1 MLIPCFLALGVL
13 LIVIQSTFLQFLPTW
28 FGRPDLV
35 YILVS
40 FIAYRFD
47 WFRGLFIVFLLGWM
61 MDVVS
66 GTYLGTFPL
75 QYFLVFVSLKIL
87 SENSPMKETA
97 YQVPLVGISYFLVQ
111 MALYSIYSLTLPDT
125 IPEWSWAKVIVISL
139 ILVVATI
146 PCFLLYNSFFEYIQK
161 KRLSPRIFRKRSGNR
176 FRGRA

>member
-1 MLIPCFLALGVL
+1 MLILCFLVLGVV
-13 LIVIQSTFLQFLPTW
+13 LIVIQSTLLQFLPAW

-35 YILVS
+35 YILVA

-47 WFRGLFIVFLLGWM
+47 WISGLLLVFLLGWM

-66 GTYLGTFPL
+66 GMYLGTFPL

-87 SENSPMKETA
+87 SENSPVKETA

-125 IPEWSWAKVIVISL
+125 IPEWSWGMVIMMSL
-139 ILVVATI
+139 VLVVATI
-146 PCFLLYNSFFEYIQK
+146 PCFLLYNSLFEYVR
-161 KRLSPRIFRKRSGNR
+161 KRRLNPRISRKHSGNR
-176 FRGRA
+176 FRRQG

>member
-1 MLIPCFLALGVL
+1 MLIPCFLPLGVL
-13 LIVIQSTFLQFLPTW
+13 LIVIQSTLLQFFPAW

-35 YILVS
+35 YILVA

-47 WFRGLFIVFLLGWM
+47 WIRGLFIVFLLGWM

-66 GTYLGTFPL
+66 GMYLGTYPL

-87 SENSPMKETA
+87 SENSPVKETA

-111 MALYSIYSLTLPDT
+111 MALYSVYSLTRPDT
-125 IPEWSWAKVIVISL
+125 IPEWSWSKVIVISL

-161 KRLSPRIFRKRSGNR
+161 KRLSPRVRKRSGNR
-176 FRGRA
+176 FRGQG

>member
-13 LIVIQSTFLQFLPTW
+13 LIIIQSTLLQFLPAW

-35 YILVS
+35 YILVA
-40 FIAYRFD
+40 FTAYRFD
-47 WFRGLFIVFLLGWM
+47 WIRGLLLVFLLGWM

-66 GTYLGTFPL
+66 GMYLGTFPL

-87 SENSPMKETA
+87 SENSPVKETA

-111 MALYSIYSLTLPDT
+111 MALYSIYSLTLPET
-125 IPEWSWAKVIVISL
+125 IPEWSWGRVIVMSL
-139 ILVVATI
+139 LLVVATI

-161 KRLSPRIFRKRSGNR
+161 KRLSPRVLRRRSGNR
-176 FRGRA
+176 FRGQG